1 MRSEKR
7 RARQSSVIGLVLAE
21 LGLSLGE
28 NRLDPVVGDELI
40 GYSSGF
46 DLSEALMGDYLRVKL
61 SDHIKSGKHDIRE

>member
-7 RARQSSVIGLVLAE
+7 RARQSSVIGLALAE

-28 NRLDPVVGDELI
+28 NRVDPVVGDELI

-46 DLSEALMGDYLRVKL
+46 DLSEAPMGDYL
-61 SDHIKSGKHDIRE
+61 